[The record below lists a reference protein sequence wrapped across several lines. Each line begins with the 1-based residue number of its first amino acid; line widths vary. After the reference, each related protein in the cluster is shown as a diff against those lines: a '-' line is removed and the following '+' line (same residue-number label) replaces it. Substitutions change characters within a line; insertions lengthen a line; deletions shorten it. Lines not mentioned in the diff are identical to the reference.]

1 MAAKSYTHDN
11 NVIDFFLRNNPG
23 ALASPATVYV
33 GLFTVAP
40 ANPGDA
46 GTEVDDMGTAYARKA
61 VMFAAPANGATSNM
75 AGVTFDAATASWGTV
90 VAAGIWDAATAGTL
104 LYYGLLGANKTIDMG
119 DTASFAAGQLS
130 VTEQ

>member
-23 ALASPATVYV
+23 TLASPATVYV
-33 GLFTVAP
+33 GLFTVVP
-40 ANPGDA
+40 ANPGDM
-46 GTEVDDMGTAYARKA
+46 GTEVDPMGTDYVRKA
-61 VMFAAPANGATSNM
+61 VMFAAPANGATSNT
-75 AGVTFDAATASWGTV
+75 AGVTFDAAAASWATV
-90 VAAGIWDAATAGTL
+90 VAAGIWDAATDGTL

>member
-1 MAAKSYTHDN
+1 MPAKSYTHDN
-11 NVIDFFLRNNPG
+11 NVINFFLRANPD
-23 ALASPATVYV
+23 ALMSPATVYV

-46 GTEVDDMGTAYARKA
+46 GTEVDTMGTAYVRKA
-61 VMFAAPANGATSNM
+61 VMFSAPANGVTSNM
-75 AGVTFDAATASWGTV
+75 AGVTFDTATASWGTV
-90 VAAGIWDAATAGTL
+90 VAAGVWDDATAGNL